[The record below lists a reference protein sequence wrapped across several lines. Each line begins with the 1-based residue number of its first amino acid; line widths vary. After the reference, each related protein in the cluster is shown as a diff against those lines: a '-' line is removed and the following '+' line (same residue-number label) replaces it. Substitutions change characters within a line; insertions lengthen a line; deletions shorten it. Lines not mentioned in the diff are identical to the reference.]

1 MSAKKRITFF
11 LDALHGGG
19 AEKAVVN
26 LLKEL
31 SKHDDFVLDLV
42 LAKLEGPYLD
52 QVPKQVRLINLNT
65 GRVITAILPLAK
77 YLKQNRPWAVIGN
90 MGHVN
95 VVAIIAKQLAGIE
108 TRLILVE
115 QNTLSVNKSN
125 LLRAKFV
132 PPLMKLLYPRAN
144 VVAGVSMGVARDLE
158 KRLGFA
164 KETVRVL
171 NNPIV
176 NEDLI
181 ERSHCN
187 PDHPWLQPEMPPV
200 FLAVGRLTEQKDFG
214 TLIEAFALVR
224 QQRPARLMILG
235 EGELRPSLENAIV
248 SLELNE
254 DVALPGFVNNPYGYM
269 SQAAAFVLSS
279 LWEGLP
285 TVLIEAMACGCPVIA
300 TNCPSGPDEILAGGE
315 YGKIVP
321 MQDKQALSQ
330 AMLETLALPPSR
342 ELLTQRA
349 NCYSS
354 ESVVAQ
360 YLSLLH
366 SL

>member
-1 MSAKKRITFF
+1 MTGKKRITFF

-31 SKHDDFVLDLV
+31 SKNDDFVLDLV

-52 QVPKQVRLINLNT
+52 QVPKKVNLVNLGT
-65 GRVITAILPLAK
+65 GRVITAILPLTN
-77 YLKQNRPWAVIGN
+77 YLKQNRPWALIGN

-95 VVAIIAKQLAGIE
+95 VVALIAKELARIE
-108 TRLILVE
+108 TRLVLVE

-132 PPLMKLLYPRAN
+132 PPLMKFLYPRASA
-144 VVAGVSMGVARDLE
+144 VAGVSAGVARDLE
-158 KRLGFA
+158 AQLGFA
-164 KETVRVL
+164 QDTVKVL

-176 NEDLI
+176 NEDLL
-181 ERSHCN
+181 ERSRTQ
-187 PDHPWLQPEMPPV
+187 PEHPWFQVGMPPV
-200 FLAVGRLTEQKDFG
+200 FLAVGRLTEQKDFS

-224 QQRPARLMILG
+224 KQRPARLMILG
-235 EGELRPSLENAIV
+235 EGELRPTLESAIAE
-248 SLELNE
+248 LELTE
-254 DVALPGFVNNPYGYM
+254 DVALPGFVNNPYSYM
-269 SQAAAFVLSS
+269 SHAAAFVLSS

-300 TNCPSGPDEILAGGE
+300 TNCPSGPEEILAGGK
-315 YGKIVP
+315 YGSLVP
-321 MQDKQALSQ
+321 MSNKQALSQ
-330 AMLETLALPPSR
+330 AMLQILDSPPSQ

-354 ESVVAQ
+354 KSVVSQ